1 MSESKHDAASALPT
15 GKRERAAGYAQAV
28 MLGDD
33 ELVASYEKALGRK
46 QCLALAK
53 ANIRVFGT
61 VIADTFGVSLQK
73 FADENIATAR
83 DSDRV
88 EPGPHPVHKSEFP
101 QQVLDDLTELAELLM
116 LSDLL
121 RVGLPLATTTTKAA
135 N

>member
-46 QCLALAK
+46 QCLALTK

-61 VIADTFGVSLQK
+61 VIADAFGVSLQK

-83 DSDRV
+83 DIDSDLCRQGRGEPIAV
-88 EPGPHPVHKSEFP
+88 EGFE
-101 QQVLDDLTELAELLM
+101 DLLQIVELLM

-121 RVGLPLATTTTKAA
+121 RTGAPLATTTTKAA